1 MVVVHII
8 IQQISLPPNHLIMSA
23 RFFESNYKKF
33 GFISIS
39 NKKSDVV
46 NDEKYKSYIKIFY
59 LPAGSALKVDFKQFN
74 TTHPGLFFVNSNQYA
89 ELLSVGNGRGSFI
102 YYNRDFYC
110 VQIHDHEVAC
120 DGLLFNNIYA
130 MPMTTVPVKEQAVIE
145 QYLQHIE
152 EELEL
157 KESSQEEM
165 IRTYL
170 KQLIIRATRIWK
182 QQNIGEINNA
192 PTQDL
197 DFFRDFSRLVE
208 IHFREKHSVADYAD
222 LLAVAPKTLS
232 NKFHKLNLTQ
242 PNEIIKDRILLEA
255 KRLLTYSGMS
265 VKQIAYDLGYED
277 PAYFNRL
284 FVLKTGDT
292 PNAFRKK
299 FNGEEN

>member
-1 MVVVHII
+1 
-8 IQQISLPPNHLIMSA
+8 MSA

>member
-1 MVVVHII
+1 MPV
-8 IQQISLPPNHLIMSA
+8 

-33 GFISIS
+33 GFLP
-39 NKKSDVV
+39 V
-46 NDEKYKSYIKIFY
+46 NTGNIEAVNEEKHRSYIKIFY
-59 LPAGSALKVDFKQFN
+59 LPAGSTMKVDFKQFK
-74 TTHPGLFFVNSNQYA
+74 TTRPSLFFVNSNQYA
-89 ELLSVGNGRGSFI
+89 ELLTVGKGTARLI

-120 DGLLFNNIYA
+120 DGLLFNNIYS
-130 MPMTTVPVKEQAVIE
+130 MPMTAIPSKEQPVIE

-157 KESSQEEM
+157 RESSQEEM

-170 KQLIIRATRIWK
+170 KQLIIRTTRIWK
-182 QQNIGEINNA
+182 QQNLGDINKA
-192 PTQDL
+192 PATEV

-222 LLAVAPKTLS
+222 LLAMAPKTLS

-255 KRLLTYSGMS
+255 KRLLTYSAMS

-284 FVLKTGDT
+284 FLSKTGDT

-299 FNGEEN
+299 FNGEEV

>member
-1 MVVVHII
+1 M
-8 IQQISLPPNHLIMSA
+8 A
-23 RFFESNYKKF
+23 TGFFESNYKKF
-33 GFISIS
+33 GSFRITRG
-39 NKKSDVV
+39 NTDAV
-46 NDEKYKSYIKIFY
+46 NDQQYKPYIKIFY
-59 LPAGSALKVDFKQFN
+59 LPAGSVLKVDFKQFKAAR
-74 TTHPGLFFVNSNQYA
+74 PSLFFVNSNQYA
-89 ELLSVGNGRGSFI
+89 ELISAGKEFGSFI

-120 DGLLFNNIYA
+120 DGLLFNNIYS
-130 MPMTTVPVKEQAVIE
+130 MPMTVVPAKEQPVIE
-145 QYLQHIE
+145 QYLQHIK

-182 QQNIGEINNA
+182 QQNLGEINNA
-192 PTQDL
+192 PAPDR

-222 LLAVAPKTLS
+222 LLAMAPKTLS
-232 NKFHKLNLTQ
+232 NKFHKLKLNQ
-242 PNEIIKDRILLEA
+242 PNEIIKDRIILEA
-255 KRLLTYSGMS
+255 KRLLTYSAMN
-265 VKQIAYDLGYED
+265 VKEIAYDLGYED

-284 FVLKTGDT
+284 FASKTGDT

-299 FNGEEN
+299 FNAEDQ

>member
-1 MVVVHII
+1 MA
-8 IQQISLPPNHLIMSA
+8 A

-33 GFISIS
+33 GLLPLRNQTI
-39 NKKSDVV
+39 NAV
-46 NDEKYKSYIKIFY
+46 NNEKHKSYIKIFY
-59 LPAGSALKVDFKQFN
+59 LPEGSLLKVDFKQFK
-74 TTHPGLFFVNSNQYA
+74 TSRPSLFFVNSNQYA
-89 ELLSVGNGRGSFI
+89 ELLSVGNGPASFI

-130 MPMTTVPVKEQAVIE
+130 MPMTAVPAKEQAVIE
-145 QYLQHIE
+145 QYLKHIE

-182 QQNIGEINNA
+182 QQNIGVINKA
-192 PTQDL
+192 PAEDL
-197 DFFRDFSRLVE
+197 DLFRDFSRLVE

-222 LLAVAPKTLS
+222 LLAMAPKTLS

-265 VKQIAYDLGYED
+265 VKEIAYDLGYDD

-292 PNAFRKK
+292 PTVFRKR
-299 FNGEEN
+299 FNGEMT